1 MELYFADVI
10 GPDYV
15 EALESR
21 GHQCIVATAAA
32 KTDLSQHLATAE
44 VLIVR
49 STSVTREMIE
59 AAPRLG
65 LIVRAGAGTDTID
78 VDAASEYGIYVCNVP
93 GQNAVAVAELT
104 MGLILSIDR
113 RIPHSTIDFQNSVWD
128 KTKYS
133 DASGLKGQTIAIL
146 GFGSIGLEVAK
157 RAKSFGLHIHGL
169 HTAAR
174 SDETADTLNDLGVS
188 LHESLQELLKVSDI
202 VSLHL
207 PLTDQ
212 TERLVDEAFLDQMKQ
227 GAMLINTSRGAL
239 IDEEA
244 MLKAMTTR
252 GLRLGLDVYNS
263 EPEDGRADWSP
274 RLAAMENFVGTH
286 HIGASTDQA
295 RKAIAQGVLLT
306 IAAYETGL
314 PPNCV
319 NVANRP
325 LGECAIAVRHK
336 DEVGVLAAVL
346 SCLRTAGI
354 NVQQMRNEIFEGTGP
369 TAAVATIRVSQGP
382 DDSTVQVLQD
392 IPSVIKVDVLTS
404 S

>member
-1 MELYFADVI
+1 MELYFADTI
-10 GPDYV
+10 
-15 EALESR
+15 ELEHIELLESR
-21 GHQCIVATAAA
+21 GHRCVVATTGD
-32 KTDLSQHLATAE
+32 KKDLTQQLGRAE

-49 STSVTREMIE
+49 STAVSREVIE
-59 AAPRLG
+59 SAPQLG
-65 LIVRAGAGTDTID
+65 LIIRAGAGTDTID

-93 GQNAVAVAELT
+93 GQNAAAVAELT
-104 MGLILSIDR
+104 LGLILSLDR
-113 RIPHSTIDFQNSVWD
+113 RIPHSTMDFQDSVWD
-128 KTKYS
+128 KSKYS
-133 DASGLKGQTIAIL
+133 DASGLKGRNIAIL
-146 GFGSIGLEVAK
+146 GFGSIGLEVAQ

-169 HTAAR
+169 SNDTR
-174 SDETADTLNDLGVS
+174 SVETADILAELGVS
-188 LHESLQELLKVSDI
+188 LHQSLEELLEVSDI

-212 TERLVDEAFLDQMKQ
+212 TEQLVDEAFLSQMKQ

-244 MLKAMTTR
+244 LATAMTEK
-252 GLRLGLDVYNS
+252 GLRLGLDVYDA
-263 EPEDGRADWSP
+263 EPKDGTAEWAPSI
-274 RLAAMENFVGTH
+274 ASMENFVGTH

-295 RKAIAQGVLLT
+295 RSAIAQGVFVT

-319 NVANRP
+319 NIADRP
-325 LGECAIAVRHK
+325 LGECAIAVRHR

-346 SCLRTAGI
+346 SSLRTAGI
-354 NVQQMRNEIFEGTGP
+354 NVQQMRNEIFEGSGP

-382 DDSTVQVLQD
+382 DDSVIQALQG

-404 S
+404 